1 MNSVKRSRGPAIAAA
16 LAAAV
21 GVIIIGGGAVQ
32 GIMPSSVDDAMA
44 AASSSCTVSYSSL
57 DDATQTVTNPNKEV
71 AGAIGTPVT
80 QRDEAGIKAELQE
93 RRTCGTDG
101 KFDTELTA
109 THYAEWSNKTSTSR
123 KVEYANIDAF
133 RAELN
138 ADPVLYAAIQSEL
151 TNLENASAFSI
162 EGTHA
167 GMWSVYMKATG
178 DGNLTTHIGR
188 SAHDGTAA
196 VFTTS
201 SGAVIKYRLECG
213 FQILHDSPPAGFNV
227 CEYDECGNPPPP
239 PVVVP
244 PTCPWN
250 PSLPPESP
258 DCVQPKNGAEDVG
271 ANPAVD
277 PFLQDGGE
285 KHEVSNG
292 NGATVPNG
300 NQGSAADVAAAQQ
313 AAAAAAAAQA
323 AAAQAAHDAAVK
335 AANES
340 GGGSVSDNQ
349 QQGPAAPPPADW

>member
-1 MNSVKRSRGPAIAAA
+1 MNIVKRHRGPAIAAVLA
-16 LAAAV
+16 GAAA
-21 GVIIIGGGAVQ
+21 IIVLGGAAVQ
-32 GIMPSSVDDAMA
+32 GVMPSSVDEAMD
-44 AASSSCTVSYSSL
+44 AASNSCAVSYSAL
-57 DDATQTVTNPNKEV
+57 DDATQTVANPNKEV

-109 THYAEWSNKTSTSR
+109 THYAEWSNKTTTSR
-123 KVEYANIDAF
+123 KVNYADIDAF

-138 ADPVLYAAIQSEL
+138 ADPVLYAAIQTEL
-151 TNLENASAFSI
+151 TNLENASAFST
-162 EGTHA
+162 EATHA

-258 DCVQPKNGAEDVG
+258 DCLQPKNPSQDVG
-271 ANPAVD
+271 ANPKVD
-277 PFLQDGGE
+277 PFLQDGGD
-285 KHEVSNG
+285 KHTVSPG

-335 AANES
+335 QATES
-340 GGGSVSDNQ
+340 GGGVVSDNQ
-349 QQGPAAPPPADW
+349 EQGPSTTPGADW